1 MLPRIVISIL
11 AVLVC
16 AAAVPEPD
24 EALTRAERLLARKDY
39 KGAEEALRKIV
50 AASPSDARVHGDL
63 ALALLAQK
71 KTREAVDEG
80 RLAAAF
86 GPEAPEARYIYGL
99 TLKAAGRPRE
109 AAREL
114 EKAVALKPDALPPL
128 RVLAETYALSGD
140 ERAAET
146 YLRVIARE
154 PGVATD
160 RAALAEF
167 YWQSGQTAS
176 GNKAMDE
183 ALAKFPDDPDL
194 PARYGRALIEQERFL
209 DGAEKLESARKKGAQ
224 GVALLLLLGDAY
236 RQGGRADASLEV
248 FTAAAHANPASGDAR
263 AELGRALSRAGA
275 YDRALPE
282 LEAAVQLAPK
292 SSDVLL
298 DYGRAL
304 ESLGRLDE
312 AEAAYRSAV
321 KLSPN
326 LPRGHYALGR
336 LLLRQGRKAE
346 GDAELARHRSLYEQ
360 GLKKVSELESKR
372 AELALGWSELHEGK
386 AEAALSRFTALP
398 ESVDTLLG
406 RAEALSRLERHAEA
420 LRVLE
425 RARTLAPED
434 ERVQRRLAAER
445 LRAEESL

>member
-1 MLPRIVISIL
+1 VLPRIVISIL

-24 EALTRAERLLARKDY
+24 EALTRAERLLAKKDY

-128 RVLAETYALSGD
+128 RV
-140 ERAAET
+140 AAET

-176 GNKAMDE
+176 GNKTMDE